1 MTRTLSVATAAA
13 AGALLIAAGATPASA
28 QQQDWSG
35 PYVGIY
41 GGGTSVNDQSDE
53 TLRFD
58 RNLDGTY
65 GDPVTLVAAG
75 GANAFSPGFC
85 GGAAYGPTAAQ
96 GCDSDSNG
104 ALAGVKAGYDMQFGS
119 FVLGAV
125 VDYAVVD
132 QEDSVTGFS
141 TTPAYYTFTRN
152 LQSMAALRARL
163 GYAVGPAL
171 VYATG
176 GGVIAKVDNSF
187 TTSNGVNTFTAR
199 EDDDEADGYQW
210 GGGVEYALAP
220 NLTVTGEYLYTSVDT
235 GDHVIRVGAGTAPA
249 ANPFIQAPNTTGTDI
264 IRSNSR
270 FGTHALTIGM
280 NYRF

>member
-1 MTRTLSVATAAA
+1 MTRTLSIATAAA

-28 QQQDWSG
+28 QQDWSG
-35 PYVGIY
+35 PYIGIY

-58 RNLDGTY
+58 RNLDGNF

-85 GGAAYGPTAAQ
+85 GGAAGGPTVAQ
-96 GCDSDSNG
+96 GCDKDSNG

-141 TTPAYYTFTRN
+141 TTPAYYTFSRN

-163 GYAVGPAL
+163 GYAMGPAL

-176 GGVIAKVDNSF
+176 GGVIAKVDNGF
-187 TTSNGVNTFTAR
+187 TTSNGVNTFTASV
-199 EDDDEADGYQW
+199 DDDEADGYQW

-220 NLTVTGEYLYTSVDT
+220 NLTVTGEYLYTSLDA
-235 GDHVIRVGAGTAPA
+235 GDHVVRVGAGTAPA

-264 IRSNSR
+264 IRSNSK

>member
-1 MTRTLSVATAAA
+1 MTRTLSIATAAA
-13 AGALLIAAGATPASA
+13 AGALLIAAGATPAFA
-28 QQQDWSG
+28 QDWSG
-35 PYVGIY
+35 PYIGIY

-58 RNLDGTY
+58 RNLDGNY
-65 GDPVTLVAAG
+65 GDPVTLGTAA

-85 GGAAYGPTAAQ
+85 GGAGAGPQAAQ
-96 GCDSDSNG
+96 GCDDDSNG

-152 LQSMAALRARL
+152 LESMAALRARL
-163 GYAVGPAL
+163 GYAWGPAL
-171 VYATG
+171 IYATG
-176 GGVIAKVDNSF
+176 GGVIAKVENSF
-187 TTSNGVNTFTAR
+187 TTSNGANTFTASV
-199 EDDDEADGYQW
+199 DDDEADGYQW

-220 NLTVTGEYLYTSVDT
+220 NLTVTGEYLYTSLDA
-235 GDHVIRVGAGTAPA
+235 GDHVVRVGPGTAPP
-249 ANPFIQAPNTTGTDI
+249 ANPFIQAPNTTGTDM
-264 IRSNSR
+264 IRSNSK